1 MRQVWRQHDG
11 PREARRARGGAS
23 QRNDAFSQGL
33 KLPGPCQQG
42 KCVSPPLQEKEED
55 CVMFPKTLLG
65 RKASAFTSR
74 LRQSYTSLTQA
85 LP

>member
-1 MRQVWRQHDG
+1 MVHVRLGEPEAVLL
-11 PREARRARGGAS
+11 REMMLSARVSNYPDHVNKGTY
-23 QRNDAFSQGL
+23 
-33 KLPGPCQQG
+33 
-42 KCVSPPLQEKEED
+42 VSPPLQEKEED